1 MANVTVTNSSNN
13 PISGNIGSEESW
25 IAFYISVAICALMG
39 LVSVFGNG
47 LVVYISNKKKDSGKF
62 RFVNRVVKH
71 LALSDFLY
79 GVIGIPCTIMF
90 WLWGEY
96 VNYRNNISKYLYTL
110 NRDISKIFGGI

>member
-1 MANVTVTNSSNN
+1 MANVTVSNSSNN

-39 LVSVFGNG
+39 LVSVLGNG

-71 LALSDFLY
+71 LAVSDFLY
-79 GVIGIPCTIMF
+79 GMIGIPFTIIF

-96 VNYRNNISKYLYTL
+96 VYKLYNYNNFKWKSLP
-110 NRDISKIFGGI
+110 